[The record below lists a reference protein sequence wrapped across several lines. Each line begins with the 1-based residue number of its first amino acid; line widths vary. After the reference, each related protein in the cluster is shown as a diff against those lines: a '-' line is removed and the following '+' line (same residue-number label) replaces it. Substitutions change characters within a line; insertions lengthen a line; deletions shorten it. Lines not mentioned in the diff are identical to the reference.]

1 MVGTLPIL
9 TICALV
15 GSTLLAIPL
24 MLGSQVHGQDT
35 CATIATKYAQNAG
48 TLGAKTF
55 PQDEDCALASN
66 GFSLYALY
74 DNGNIYQIND
84 PPAVMILEG
93 PIMDKWKSLGAEHGV
108 LGFPMED
115 KKNTLPS
122 GNPGESQVFVHGI
135 LFKPSSND
143 VKLMMFGEIW
153 DYYAQ
158 LGWEQSQLGYP
169 VSGQANG
176 ASPGSKYQQFE
187 NGYIYFTPSKGWY
200 VTSDKD
206 GSPTMVLP
214 SITVD
219 STDATGAIVTYS
231 VQVQDDYDPGIS
243 ASCNY
248 PSGFLFNIGTTT
260 VTCTVS
266 DSINAPV
273 VGHFTITVKGDTD
286 PLPPVPPAP
295 PANGGG
301 EPAPPV
307 PGTGAPTFS
316 ALVKGKLV
324 GVDVKTSSTITNFIL
339 DEKAKR
345 LSFRVE
351 GESGTAGSTEVSIG
365 KILEGPYLVTVD
377 GRVTTDFEVSNDP
390 SGVATIKIFY
400 THSVHAITISGASV
414 VPEFPAMI
422 WIAIVPA
429 LVAITV
435 ITRFGKGLRLHFP

>member
-1 MVGTLPIL
+1 MVGALPVL
-9 TICALV
+9 TICVLA

-24 MLGSQVHGQDT
+24 LLGSQVHGQDI
-35 CATIATKYAQNAG
+35 CATIAAKYAQNAG

-74 DNGNIYQIND
+74 ENGNIYQIND
-84 PPAVMILEG
+84 PPAVMIVEG
-93 PIMDKWKSLGAEHGV
+93 PIMDTWRSLGGEHGV

-115 KKNTLPS
+115 KKNALPS

-135 LFKPSSND
+135 LFKPNSND
-143 VKLMMFGEIW
+143 VKMMMFGEIW

-158 LGWEQSQLGYP
+158 LGWEESQLGYP
-169 VSGQANG
+169 VSAQANG

-200 VTSDKD
+200 VTPDKD
-206 GSPTMVLP
+206 DSPSMVLP

-219 STDATGAIVTYS
+219 ATDSTGAIVTYS
-231 VQVQDDYDPGIS
+231 VKVQDDYDPGVS

-248 PSGFLFNIGTTT
+248 PSGFLFSIGTTT

-266 DSINAPV
+266 DSINPPV
-273 VGHFTITVKGDTD
+273 VGHFTVTVKGDTD

-295 PANGGG
+295 PGTGGG

-307 PGTGAPTFS
+307 PGTGVPKFS

-324 GVDVKTSSTITNFIL
+324 GVDVTTSSAITNFIL

-345 LSFRVE
+345 LSFRAE
-351 GESGTAGSTEVSIG
+351 GESGTAGSTELSIG
-365 KILEGPYLVTVD
+365 RILEGPYLVTVD
-377 GRVTTDFEVSNDP
+377 GRVTTDFEVGNDP

-400 THSVHAITISGASV
+400 THSVHAITISGARV
-414 VPEFPAMI
+414 VPEFHAMI
-422 WIAIVPA
+422 WIAIIPA
-429 LVAITV
+429 LVAVTV
-435 ITRFGKGLRLHFP
+435 ITRLGRGLRFSFP